1 MENENFNLDEAIKTL
16 RAQKE
21 AEAQKSKDYEVGYGK
36 PPKDTRFKK
45 GCSGNP
51 AGRKKKVI
59 PISLE
64 EAIKLELNKEMTLTN
79 KDGVKE
85 KISLYSL
92 LARSLVQDAIKND
105 GNSRKLLL
113 QSKNILKC
121 NIPEAIKFIDERN
134 NPVVTYEISEE
145 RRQEIIK
152 LLCNKLDRINQEKT
166 ES

>member
-1 MENENFNLDEAIKTL
+1 MENNKPDLNEAIKAL
-16 RAQKE
+16 RAKNE
-21 AEAQKSKDYEVGYGK
+21 EKLRKDYEVGYGK

-45 GCSGNP
+45 GRSGNP
-51 AGRKKKVI
+51 AGRKKK
-59 PISLE
+59 PLPLSLE

-85 KISLYSL
+85 RISLFSL

-134 NPVVTYEISEE
+134 NPIEVDEIPEE
-145 RRQEIIK
+145 HIEIMK
-152 LLCNKLDRINQEKT
+152 ELLHRELDRRAH

>member
-1 MENENFNLDEAIKTL
+1 MENNNADLNKAIEFL
-16 RAQKE
+16 RAKNSKKE
-21 AEAQKSKDYEVGYGK
+21 YEVGYGK
-36 PPKDTRFKK
+36 PPKDNRFKK

-51 AGRKKKVI
+51 AGRKKKAI

-79 KDGVKE
+79 KDGIKE

-113 QSKNILKC
+113 QSKNIFKC
-121 NIPEAIKFIDERN
+121 NIPEAIRFIDERN
-134 NPVVTYEISEE
+134 NPVKVEETPEEHIEIMKE
-145 RRQEIIK
+145 
-152 LLCNKLDRINQEKT
+152 LLHKELDRRAREM
-166 ES
+166 ER

>member
-1 MENENFNLDEAIKTL
+1 MENKNFNLDEAIKAL

-21 AEAQKSKDYEVGYGK
+21 AKLQKSKDYEVGYGK

-45 GCSGNP
+45 GRSGNP
-51 AGRKKKVI
+51 AGRKKKVM

-64 EAIKLELNKEMTLTN
+64 EAIKLELNKKIALTN

-85 KISLYSL
+85 KISLFSL

-105 GNSRKLLL
+105 GPSRKILL

-134 NPVVTYEISEE
+134 NPAEVDEIPEE
-145 RRQEIIK
+145 HIEIMK
-152 LLCNKLDRINQEKT
+152 ELLHRELDRRARERD
-166 ES
+166 

>member
-1 MENENFNLDEAIKTL
+1 MENNKPDLNEAIKAL
-16 RAQKE
+16 RAKNE
-21 AEAQKSKDYEVGYGK
+21 KKLQKSEDYKVGYGK

-45 GCSGNP
+45 GRSGNP
-51 AGRKKKVI
+51 AGRKKK
-59 PISLE
+59 PLPLSLE

-85 KISLYSL
+85 KISLFSL

-105 GNSRKLLL
+105 GPSRKILL

-134 NPVVTYEISEE
+134 NPIEVDEISNE
-145 RRQEIIK
+145 RKQEIK
-152 LLCNKLDRINQEKT
+152 ELLCHMLDKKLQEE

>member
-1 MENENFNLDEAIKTL
+1 MENNKPDLNEAIKALCAKNEEKL
-16 RAQKE
+16 R
-21 AEAQKSKDYEVGYGK
+21 KDYEVGYGK

-45 GCSGNP
+45 GRSGNP
-51 AGRKKKVI
+51 AGRKKK
-59 PISLE
+59 PLPLSLE

-85 KISLYSL
+85 RISLFSL

-134 NPVVTYEISEE
+134 NPIEVDEIPEE
-145 RRQEIIK
+145 HIEIMK
-152 LLCNKLDRINQEKT
+152 ELLHRELDRRAH

>member
-1 MENENFNLDEAIKTL
+1 MENNKPDLNEAIKAL
-16 RAQKE
+16 RVKNE
-21 AEAQKSKDYEVGYGK
+21 EKLRKDYEVGYGK

-45 GCSGNP
+45 GRSGNP
-51 AGRKKKVI
+51 AGRKKK
-59 PISLE
+59 PLPLSLE

-85 KISLYSL
+85 KMSYYTL

-105 GNSRKLLL
+105 GPSRKILL

-121 NIPEAIKFIDERN
+121 NIPESVKFIDERN
-134 NPVVTYEISEE
+134 NPTETDEIPEE
-145 RRQEIIK
+145 HLEIIRG
-152 LLCNKLDRINQEKT
+152 LLHKELDRRAR

>member
-1 MENENFNLDEAIKTL
+1 M
-16 RAQKE
+16 
-21 AEAQKSKDYEVGYGK
+21 
-36 PPKDTRFKK
+36 
-45 GCSGNP
+45 
-51 AGRKKKVI
+51 

-64 EAIKLELNKEMTLTN
+64 EAIKLELNKKIALTN

-85 KISLYSL
+85 KISLFSL

-134 NPVVTYEISEE
+134 NPVEVDEISDE
-145 RRQEIIK
+145 RRQELK
-152 LLCNKLDRINQEKT
+152 ELLCHMLNKK
-166 ES
+166 

>member
-1 MENENFNLDEAIKTL
+1 MENKKFNLDETIKAL
-16 RAQKE
+16 RAPKE
-21 AEAQKSKDYEVGYGK
+21 AKAQKSKDYEVGYGK

-105 GNSRKLLL
+105 GPSRKILL

-134 NPVVTYEISEE
+134 HPVVADEISEE
-145 RRQEIIK
+145 HKQEIIK
-152 LLCNKLDRINQEKT
+152 LLCKQLDMINRGKE
-166 ES
+166 

>member
-1 MENENFNLDEAIKTL
+1 M
-16 RAQKE
+16 
-21 AEAQKSKDYEVGYGK
+21 
-36 PPKDTRFKK
+36 
-45 GCSGNP
+45 
-51 AGRKKKVI
+51 GRKKKII

-85 KISLYSL
+85 KISYYNL

-105 GNSRKLLL
+105 GPSRKIII
-113 QSKNILKC
+113 QSKNIFKC

-134 NPVVTYEISEE
+134 NPVEVDEISDE
-145 RRQEIIK
+145 RRQEIK
-152 LLCNKLDRINQEKT
+152 ELLCHMLDKKLKEE